1 MQPTT
6 VALAEHAHTTFQTPP
21 VAADPESGPVGTVGL
36 ESQSTPVEDIVI
48 QVRSLKLQEMGGPVH
63 STSLEVNNTDN
74 LAPGCHAFLDQ
85 LFPAAPS
92 LVLES
97 PVRRRGKG
105 PGRSVSVELSKKSD
119 RQAATRSISQRA
131 TTRLIRELE
140 LAGTGGKI
148 GDEVVRKYSAM
159 F

>member
-6 VALAEHAHTTFQTPP
+6 VALAERAHTTFQTPP

-48 QVRSLKLQEMGGPVH
+48 QVRSLELQEMGGPVH
-63 STSLEVNNTDN
+63 SASLEVNNTDN
-74 LAPGCHAFLDQ
+74 LAPGCRAFLDQ

-97 PVRRRGKG
+97 PVRRGGWVRAGLCRLSC
-105 PGRSVSVELSKKSD
+105 PERVIARLPHAQYLSAPLPASSVSLSSLVLEE
-119 RQAATRSISQRA
+119 
-131 TTRLIRELE
+131 RLEM
-140 LAGTGGKI
+140 KW
-148 GDEVVRKYSAM
+148 
-159 F
+159 